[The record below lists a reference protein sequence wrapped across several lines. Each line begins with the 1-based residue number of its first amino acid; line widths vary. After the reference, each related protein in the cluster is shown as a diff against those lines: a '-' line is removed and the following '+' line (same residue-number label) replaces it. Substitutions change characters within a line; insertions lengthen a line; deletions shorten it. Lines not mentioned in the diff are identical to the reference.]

1 MRYSVIAIGD
11 ELLLGQ
17 VTDTNSGSIA
27 RMLDPYGWKLD
38 NVQVVADDADAI
50 RKAIDR
56 AFSATD
62 VVLTT
67 GGLGPTK
74 DDITK
79 GVLTAYFGGELR
91 EDAAV
96 LENVMAVMS
105 RNGRELND
113 LTRAQAIVPTSCKVI
128 RNQVGT
134 APLMWFEREGKV
146 LVSMPGV
153 PHETV
158 TMMERSVMPMLLN
171 RFPSDVVIG
180 HRVALVADL
189 SESRVATI
197 LADWE
202 DSLPRHL
209 HIAYLPKA
217 RLIRL
222 RLDGVSVDA
231 TALNEELDRQYSA
244 MVSLLGNHVI
254 ANEDIPLAEVLIKSA
269 RNHGLTIATAESC
282 TGGNI
287 AREITAIAGCSD
299 VMAGGIV
306 SYSNDVKMS
315 VLGVSSETL
324 ERHGAVS
331 QETVAEMLRGAHR
344 ACGADLVMATSGI
357 AGPGGGTPDK
367 PVGTVVIGASL
378 QGKPPVIATWHFGG
392 TRSRIIEQAT
402 TTALI
407 TVIHLLQS
415 LRTSKSPFDN

>member
-1 MRYSVIAIGD
+1 MKYSVIVIGD

-50 RKAIDR
+50 RQAIDR
-56 AFSATD
+56 AFAATD

-79 GVLTAYFGGELR
+79 GVLTAYFGGELH

-96 LENVMAVMS
+96 LENVISVMT

-113 LTRAQAIVPTSCKVI
+113 LTRAQAIVPTSCEVI
-128 RNQVGT
+128 QNEVGT
-134 APLMWFEREGKV
+134 APLMWFDHDGKV

-153 PHETV
+153 PHETL
-158 TMMERSVMPMLLN
+158 TMMQRSVMPRLLQ
-171 RFPSDVVIG
+171 RFPSDVALD

-189 SESRVATI
+189 SESRVAMT
-197 LADWE
+197 LAEWE
-202 DSLPRHL
+202 DALPEHL

-222 RLDGVSVDA
+222 RLDGKSADA
-231 TALNEELDRQYSA
+231 ASLSADLDREYA
-244 MVSLLGNHVI
+244 KMIALLGNHVV
-254 ANEDIPLAEVLIKSA
+254 ATEDIPLPAVLIKAA
-269 RNHGLTIATAESC
+269 RAKGLTIGTAESC

-287 AREITAIAGCSD
+287 AHEITTVPGCSD
-299 VMAGGIV
+299 VMMGGIV
-306 SYSNDVKMS
+306 SYSNDVKMR
-315 VLGVSSETL
+315 VLDVSPDTL
-324 ERHGAVS
+324 AQHGAVS
-331 QETVAEMLRGAHR
+331 EQTVAEMLRGAHE

-378 QGKPPVIATWHFGG
+378 RGTAPVIATWHFGG
-392 TRSRIIEQAT
+392 TRTRIIDQST

-407 TVIHLLQS
+407 TALHLLQ
-415 LRTSKSPFDN
+415 P